1 MRARPEALPRFSTA
15 TRTRAARRFLSC
27 RLPRETG
34 LFPANPCV
42 INLHLSTQR
51 FPNRVHHR
59 PAKFVKHHPGSLV
72 TGKTE
77 LTLEQQCGYSTL
89 IRRHQIRRPEPVG
102 QRGLR
107 PVKNGP
113 GGQRDLVTALDALL
127 ASLLHQLIGSP
138 LPASRTDEAIR
149 PPTSRQ
155 ILLAS
160 LFRGEVRLKLAE
172 RLRERR
178 SRHRSTLP
186 VGVC

>member
-1 MRARPEALPRFSTA
+1 MCHQPPPLHATVPESRSPS
-15 TRTRAARRFLSC
+15 
-27 RLPRETG
+27 PGE
-34 LFPANPCV
+34 
-42 INLHLSTQR
+42 
-51 FPNRVHHR
+51 
-59 PAKFVKHHPGSLV
+59 VKHHPGSLV

-89 IRRHQIRRPEPVG
+89 IRRHQIRRPEPVA

-113 GGQRDLVTALDALL
+113 GGQRDLVTAFDALL
-127 ASLLHQLIGSP
+127 GSLLHQLIGSP
-138 LPASRTDEAIR
+138 MPASRTDEAVR

-155 ILLAS
+155 VLLAR

-178 SRHRSTLP
+178 SRYRTALHYLLGSAEAT
-186 VGVC
+186 G

>member
-1 MRARPEALPRFSTA
+1 MCHQPPPLHATVPESRSPSPGEVCEASSRQSRNGKDRVDA
-15 TRTRAARRFLSC
+15 GAAVR
-27 RLPRETG
+27 
-34 LFPANPCV
+34 
-42 INLHLSTQR
+42 ILHAYPS
-51 FPNRVHHR
+51 
-59 PAKFVKHHPGSLV
+59 S
-72 TGKTE
+72 
-77 LTLEQQCGYSTL
+77 S
-89 IRRHQIRRPEPVG
+89 IRRPEPVG

-138 LPASRTDEAIR
+138 MPASRTDEAIR

-178 SRHRSTLP
+178 SRYRTTLP